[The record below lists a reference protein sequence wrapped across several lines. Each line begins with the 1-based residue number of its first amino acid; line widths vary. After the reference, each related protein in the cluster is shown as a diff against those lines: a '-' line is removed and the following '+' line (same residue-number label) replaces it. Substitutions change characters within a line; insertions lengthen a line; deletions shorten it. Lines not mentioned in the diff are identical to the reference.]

1 MSFGIRP
8 FNIGWC
14 FNSSRPIKEQTLS
27 ISARLTVK
35 LVSIGLMFLIFFFTT
50 TVGAHVESFVSSTLF
65 LYYCAHTV
73 KMQMYNRPKF
83 ETEDEDAEKLL
94 PVTLLFSRPYCML
107 F

>member
-1 MSFGIRP
+1 MEIILNKYIELDKHRYLLLTSFCIVL
-8 FNIGWC
+8 F
-14 FNSSRPIKEQTLS
+14 L
-27 ISARLTVK
+27 L
-35 LVSIGLMFLIFFFTT
+35 LVFLIFFFTT